1 MEDKKLIRWILS
13 LGVRILFI
21 GVLLAIGAA
30 IAFAFR
36 VVLYVLS
43 LLGVIGVIVFFAAM
57 IVAIAVILK
66 LSYDEFDS

>member
-57 IVAIAVILK
+57 IAAIAVILK